1 MRNVALD
8 LAVRK
13 IAFCEVQ
20 GGKVVARRTVTRLE
34 ALEDLLGPG
43 TPPAR
48 VAIEACREAWHVHD
62 ELTAWGHQVLV
73 VDTTRVKRLGIGH
86 HKRKNDRIDAEV
98 LARAVERGE
107 IPLAHVLSP
116 QRRQMRLELSIRRAL
131 VETRAQYVTTI
142 RGILRAQGIR
152 LPKCEVEHFADKLA
166 GAQLNLDLRELVAPL
181 ARSLET
187 LNEEIAHADL
197 RLDELCG
204 AEPVIERLST
214 APGVG
219 SIVAASF
226 VSVIDEAKR
235 FRRAHQVES
244 YLGLVPSES
253 TSVKRR
259 LGAISKQGN
268 SYVRAML
275 VQASWQ
281 ILRLRGD
288 DPLKTWASAIAKRR
302 GKRIAVVALARR
314 LAGVLWAM
322 WRDGTVYDPALV
334 GRTSA
339 RGLTRQA
346 QDITVV
352 AAALKRATHK
362 RQRHLRAA
370 NKLTHQE
377 ANS

>member
-20 GGKVVARRTVTRLE
+20 GGQVVERRTVTRLD
-34 ALEDLLGPG
+34 ALEDLLGPD

-48 VAIEACREAWHVHD
+48 VAIEACREAWHVH
-62 ELTAWGHQVLV
+62 EQLTERGHEVLV
-73 VDTTRVKRLGIGH
+73 VDTTRVRRLGIGH
-86 HKRKNDRIDAEV
+86 HQRKNDRIDAEV
-98 LARAVERGE
+98 LARAVERSE

-116 QRRQMRLELSIRRAL
+116 HRRQMRHELSIRRAL

-142 RGILRAQGIR
+142 RGILRAQGLR
-152 LPKCEVEHFADKLA
+152 MPKCPVEPFVDKLA
-166 GAQLNLDLRELVAPL
+166 GAKLDDDQRELVAPL

-187 LNEEIAHADL
+187 LNKEIAYADL
-197 RLDELCG
+197 RLNELCKG
-204 AEPVIERLST
+204 EPVIEQLCT

-219 SIVAASF
+219 PIVGATF

-244 YLGLVPSES
+244 YLGLVPSEN

-268 SYVRAML
+268 SYARAML

-288 DPLKTWASAIAKRR
+288 DPLKTWATAIAKRR
-302 GKRIAVVALARR
+302 GRRVAVVALARR
-314 LAGVLWAM
+314 LTGVLWAM
-322 WRDGTVYDPALV
+322 WRNGTVYDPARV

-352 AAALKRATHK
+352 AAALQRAAHK
-362 RQRHLRAA
+362 SQRHLRAA
-370 NKLTHQE
+370 NQLTHQE
-377 ANS
+377 ANP